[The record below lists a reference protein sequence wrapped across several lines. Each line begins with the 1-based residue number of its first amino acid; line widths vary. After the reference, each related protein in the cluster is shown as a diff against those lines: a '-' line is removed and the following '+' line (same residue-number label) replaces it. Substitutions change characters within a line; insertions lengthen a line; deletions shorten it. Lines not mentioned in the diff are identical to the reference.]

1 MPTLEE
7 IAMHLDLEESKNA
20 NCNHHRDEEA
30 LVLKF
35 RKVLQQRHEGPQG
48 GFNHKVGN
56 NHAGSFEGL
65 GNSSLTPGYC
75 GCCGK
80 YGHWAKEL
88 SKTLERGRLPTLI
101 DEEDWGGASNEQSD
115 PQNVAETFEAALSTM
130 ALEIRDNPW
139 IVDFRASTHVT
150 RNGKI
155 LNEIR
160 EPIDQYN
167 VKTTNKQTHVVCGQG
182 DVSFHFPSGEIK
194 KINNVLYILGLTKN
208 LLSIGTMTY
217 VRFVANLIFKDVCYS
232 RKAIHQKL

>member
-80 YGHWAKEL
+80 YGHWAQEL
-88 SKTLERGRLPTLI
+88 SKT
-101 DEEDWGGASNEQSD
+101 
-115 PQNVAETFEAALSTM
+115 
-130 ALEIRDNPW
+130 W

-182 DVSFHFPSGEIK
+182 DVSFHFPNGEIK